1 MTWAPLH
8 LRSAV
13 ARLTVLSILALVAIA
28 LAGPASAF
36 ARGGGGG
43 GGGADDTPG
52 ADNGG
57 RRPRVEVRVNGS
69 CGRGAQ
75 SWLKLQED
83 DSGIEVEFE
92 IHHARPGAA
101 WRLAI
106 VHERRIDYRG
116 RHRTRS
122 TGALDINETLADL
135 SGADAISVRAWGPR
149 GVTCTASA
157 VLPGT

>member
-1 MTWAPLH
+1 M
-8 LRSAV
+8 RSAV
-13 ARLTVLSILALVAIA
+13 ARSAALSVLAILVMA

-36 ARGGGGG
+36 ARGGGGN
-43 GGGADDTPG
+43 DDGPG
-52 ADNGG
+52 DDHSG
-57 RRPRVEVRVNGS
+57 RRPRVEVRATGS

-75 SWLKLQED
+75 SWLKLKED

-92 IHHARPGAA
+92 VHHARPGAV

-122 TGALDINETLADL
+122 TGALDLNETIADL
-135 SGADAISVRAWGPR
+135 SGADAVSVRAWGPR
-149 GVTCTASA
+149 GVTCIASA
-157 VLPGT
+157 VLPGA